1 MARHIAEGFMTVPWA
16 PGGDPGALD
25 LASNLSA
32 LAFPDDRTFWDE
44 FCARHGL
51 SDNAVR
57 MLRLVGRDTL
67 VEFAAWAADEREFF
81 SRCTRPWLQGFS
93 SPGGQRWVVCPRALR
108 ANDRRALLAMW
119 HQARVH
125 LDWLAED
132 TPGRAYAHDPLLGA
146 AVAARQ
152 VGPLGRAHAPNRR
165 QRRRPDVRLHPR
177 RGHPGVRAASSGS
190 CVPTGDF
197 APETFNRRDYYLA
210 RLGPWARVVH
220 SPRREGEEDTV
231 ARCGRRVERDMA
243 LAMVWPPPAAE
254 LGGLPWQWCR
264 ECWAGRCISTDDHE
278 NDLIPELE

>member
-1 MARHIAEGFMTVPWA
+1 MTVPWA

-25 LASNLSA
+25 LAANLSA

-51 SDNAVR
+51 SDNAAR

-119 HQARVH
+119 RQARVH

-132 TPGRAYAHDPLLGA
+132 MPGRAYAHDPLWGLPSLPA
-146 AVAARQ
+146 RWAPQWAVHTHQTGDSDDDPMFGCILDADIPEFEPPHR
-152 VGPLGRAHAPNRR
+152 VLESG
-165 QRRRPDVRLHPR
+165 RPDGRLCARDLQP
-177 RGHPGVRAASSGS
+177 PGLLLGS
-190 CVPTGDF
+190 PG
-197 APETFNRRDYYLA
+197 A
-210 RLGPWARVVH
+210 LGQ
-220 SPRREGEEDTV
+220 G
-231 ARCGRRVERDMA
+231 GA
-243 LAMVWPPPAAE
+243 LPS
-254 LGGLPWQWCR
+254 LGKG
-264 ECWAGRCISTDDHE
+264 
-278 NDLIPELE
+278 